1 MASSKV
7 SIFFFLLCSFFL
19 FFERCRSESSAAA
32 KTDPIEA
39 RAVNTI
45 MGRWGQTA
53 SSSWNISGELCSGIA
68 SDSTNFGDFNPAIKC
83 DCSFN
88 GGTVCHVTQFKV
100 YELDVTGT
108 FPEELSNLTYLWNLD
123 LGRNYLTGPLPAFV
137 GNLSSLQYLNF
148 GTNALSGPIPKE
160 LGNLKNLISL
170 GMGPNNFNGAIPPEL
185 GGLSSLQQWYTDSS
199 GLSGELPASLSKLTT
214 LQTLWISD
222 NDFTGKIPDFI
233 GTWKNLNVLRMQ
245 GNSFSGPIPSSFSGL
260 TNLSDL
266 RIGDIINGSSSL
278 GFISNMTSLST
289 LILRNAKISD
299 TIPSNFTKYTSLIK
313 LDLSF
318 NNIIG
323 DVPQSLLNLNSLQL
337 LFLGNNYLLG
347 DLPKT
352 KSASLSSIDLS
363 YNQLAGSFPSWVND
377 PNLELNLVA
386 NNFVID
392 SSNSSVLPSGLEC
405 LQRDK
410 SCYRGSPV
418 YSQFGIKCGGSSD
431 LMSSDSTSYDK
442 DNATLT
448 TASYYVTNPIK
459 WAVSNTGSFAGS
471 SNPNTNY
478 IISSQ
483 TLSANTLDQE
493 LFQTARMS
501 PSSLR
506 YYGLGLENGNYT
518 VKLQFSEIG
527 LIDPPTWKSL
537 GRRVFDIY
545 LQEKLME
552 KDFDIRKEA
561 GGKSFTAVVK
571 EYRTPVT
578 NNFLE
583 IHLFWAGKGTSFI
596 PSQGYYGPSI
606 SAISV
611 SPAFI
616 PSVSNKAPNSSS
628 SSNKTGLIVGIIA
641 GVLVLG
647 LVIFAI
653 LMWRQK
659 QKDVNKDEEELLGMA
674 VRPNT
679 FSYAEL
685 RAATEDFNQSNLL
698 GEGGFGPVYKGKL
711 YDGRMVAVKQLLVAS
726 HHGKSQFMAEIA
738 IISAVQQRNLVKLY
752 GCCIE
757 GEKRLLVY
765 EYLENKSLDKAI
777 FGKNVLLLNW
787 RMRFEICLGTARGLA
802 YLHEESSVKIVHRDV
817 KSSNILLDRN
827 INPKISDF
835 GLAKLYDDKKT
846 HISTRVAGTIG
857 YLAPEYAMRGHLTE
871 KADVFGF
878 GVVALEVLSGR
889 PNSDSTLEEDKV
901 YLLDWAWRL
910 YEQKHELDLV
920 DPILPS
926 YNRDEAIRVFGVAL
940 LCIQASPALRPP
952 MSRVVAMLA
961 GDVEVNEVTS
971 RPSYLTEWQFNDI
984 SSNFAN
990 DDCSRS
996 TSTALTNIQTSE
1008 PSYPSSTVT
1017 YMGIDPSA
1025 DVPLRHNSI
1034 REGR

>member
-1 MASSKV
+1 
-7 SIFFFLLCSFFL
+7 
-19 FFERCRSESSAAA
+19 
-32 KTDPIEA
+32 
-39 RAVNTI
+39 
-45 MGRWGQTA
+45 
-53 SSSWNISGELCSGIA
+53 
-68 SDSTNFGDFNPAIKC
+68 
-83 DCSFN
+83 
-88 GGTVCHVTQFKV
+88 
-100 YELDVTGT
+100 
-108 FPEELSNLTYLWNLD
+108 
-123 LGRNYLTGPLPAFV
+123 
-137 GNLSSLQYLNF
+137 
-148 GTNALSGPIPKE
+148 
-160 LGNLKNLISL
+160 
-170 GMGPNNFNGAIPPEL
+170 
-185 GGLSSLQQWYTDSS
+185 
-199 GLSGELPASLSKLTT
+199 
-214 LQTLWISD
+214 
-222 NDFTGKIPDFI
+222 
-233 GTWKNLNVLRMQ
+233 
-245 GNSFSGPIPSSFSGL
+245 
-260 TNLSDL
+260 
-266 RIGDIINGSSSL
+266 
-278 GFISNMTSLST
+278 
-289 LILRNAKISD
+289 
-299 TIPSNFTKYTSLIK
+299 
-313 LDLSF
+313 
-318 NNIIG
+318 
-323 DVPQSLLNLNSLQL
+323 
-337 LFLGNNYLLG
+337 
-347 DLPKT
+347 
-352 KSASLSSIDLS
+352 
-363 YNQLAGSFPSWVND
+363 
-377 PNLELNLVA
+377 
-386 NNFVID
+386 
-392 SSNSSVLPSGLEC
+392 
-405 LQRDK
+405 
-410 SCYRGSPV
+410 
-418 YSQFGIKCGGSSD
+418 
-431 LMSSDSTSYDK
+431 MSSDGTSYDK

-459 WAVSNTGSFAGS
+459 WAVSNTGSFAGA

-545 LQEKLME
+545 LQEKLIE

-583 IHLFWAGKGTSFI
+583 IHFFWAGKGTSFI

-606 SAISV
+606 CAISV

-641 GVLVLG
+641 GVVLG

-653 LMWRQK
+653 LVWRQK
-659 QKDVNKDEEELLGMA
+659 KKNVNKDEEELLGMA

-679 FSYAEL
+679 FSYSEL

-738 IISAVQQRNLVKLY
+738 IISAVQQRYLVKLY

-757 GEKRLLVY
+757 GDKRLLVY

-827 INPKISDF
+827 LNPKISDF

-996 TSTALTNIQTSE
+996 TSLSTALTNIQTSE
-1008 PSYPSSTVT
+1008 PSDPSSTVT